1 MIRDLRDSRTNRRKF
16 LRNLAAAG
24 GLAAVAATSTGS
36 ASETGP
42 AAPKAPSKPRTGYR
56 VTEHVS
62 KYYDK
67 ARF

>member
-1 MIRDLRDSRTNRRKF
+1 MIRDLRDSKANRRKF

-24 GLAAVAATSTGS
+24 GLVAVAATGTGS
-36 ASETGP
+36 ATDTR
-42 AAPKAPSKPRTGYR
+42 ATAPKAPAKPRNGYR
-56 VTEHVS
+56 VTEHVA

>member
-24 GLAAVAATSTGS
+24 GLAAVAATTTGT
-36 ASETGP
+36 AADATP
-42 AAPKAPSKPRTGYR
+42 AASKEQPKRRTGYR